1 MYEKWKHCIDV
12 WRQIVIWP
20 PNLEFRKTSIFIF
33 IWSFDFTSFIRST
46 MEKNGI
52 GSLIRR
58 CKISPCFKRNI
69 IIYFKFRAWTVWF
82 AQKGKIPGTQEHR
95 PAVINPNIAI
105 RGKKNWILSKILWE
119 NWYFLQI
126 FLGSFLNFQGPKRCM
141 KSSRKYRN
149 AQEPIEMASINYTG
163 PLCFKTEIF
172 IIA

>member
-105 RGKKNWILSKILWE
+105 RGKKNWFYLKFFDK
-119 NWYFLQI
+119 NFI
-126 FLGSFLNFQGPKRCM
+126 FCWSFLSCFPNFHVRKMCL
-141 KSSRKYRN
+141 KSSRKHR
-149 AQEPIEMASINYTG
+149 
-163 PLCFKTEIF
+163 
-172 IIA
+172 